1 VADRSLLTV
10 LVDRTRPEDIMCI
23 CTKRVKEKSIMND
36 KPLSGKR
43 LGLFGKGGAGKSTV
57 TVLLARGLR
66 EMGYSPVV
74 FDADSSN
81 LGLSEA
87 LGVGRGPT
95 PLVDYFG
102 GLVFTGGA
110 VTCPVDDPTT
120 LPGADL
126 ALRELSTRYQ
136 SESPTGI
143 RLLVGGKMGELGPG
157 AGCDGPIAKIARDVR
172 IRGDEE
178 HLVTLLD
185 FKAGMEDS
193 ARGVLT
199 GLDWVLTVVD
209 PTTAA
214 LRMAGH
220 LQGMLT
226 KIREGVRPATSHLE
240 DPGLVETAIRLFRE
254 SRVRGLAAI
263 LNRVPDSE
271 SEAYLRRQLQAL
283 GGPPVLGVLPEDR
296 TLQQQWL
303 RGEEVNAPALRTR
316 IRSLVFALEEL
327 VVSQEEGIEEGSSGD
342 PLAGLVPHAS
352 GGGTHEGRHHHL

>member
-1 VADRSLLTV
+1 
-10 LVDRTRPEDIMCI
+10 M
-23 CTKRVKEKSIMND
+23 
-36 KPLSGKR
+36 R

-57 TVLLARGLR
+57 TVLLARGLG

-87 LGVGRGPT
+87 LGVGRGPD

-120 LPGADL
+120 LPGS
-126 ALRELSTRYQ
+126 ALTLTELSSRYQ
-136 SESPTGI
+136 SEGPSGI

-172 IRGDEE
+172 IRGEE
-178 HLVTLLD
+178 ANVVTLLD

-199 GLDWVLTVVD
+199 GLDLVLVVVD

-220 LQGMLT
+220 LQGMVT
-226 KIREGVRPATSHLE
+226 KIHDGVRPATAHLQ
-240 DPGLVETAIRLFRE
+240 DPVLVEMAVRLFRE
-254 SRVRGLAAI
+254 SRVRGLAVI
-263 LNRVPDSE
+263 LNRVPDSD
-271 SEAYLRRQLQAL
+271 SEAYLRRELEAI

-303 RGEEVNAPALRTR
+303 RGEEVNPPALMTR
-316 IRSLVFALEEL
+316 IPSLVLGLEEL
-327 VVSQEEGIEEGSSGD
+327 VTSRGGRIEDDSSGD
-342 PLAGLVPHAS
+342 QLNGLVPHPP
-352 GGGTHEGRHHHL
+352 GGSTHEGRHHHL